1 MRRKQ
6 PDLSSSLPGAART
19 VMVYEVAI
27 AAGVALFFF
36 ALQGGLQAL
45 SALYGGLITLIMT
58 LLLRRRVTKLT
69 EAATQGAAIGAA
81 AVGVMLRFLW
91 VLLLFGLGFAVFKF
105 DPLASIVGFGLAQL
119 GYVIAMRKTSH

>member
-1 MRRKQ
+1 MSH
-6 PDLSSSLPGAART
+6 DISSSLPGAVRVVMLYQAAIT
-19 VMVYEVAI
+19 VV
-27 AAGVALFFF
+27 VALVFL

-58 LLLRRRVTKLT
+58 LLLRRRVTRLA
-69 EAATQGAAIGAA
+69 EIAPQGNATGVA

-91 VLLLFGLGFAVFKF
+91 VLVLFGLGFAVFKL

-119 GYVIAMRKTSH
+119 GYLVAMRKASH

>member
-1 MRRKQ
+1 MRREQ

-19 VMVYEVAI
+19 VMVYQAVI
-27 AAGVALFFF
+27 TMGVALLFF

-69 EAATQGAAIGAA
+69 EAATQGAVVGAA

-91 VLLLFGLGFAVFKF
+91 VLLLFGLGFAVFKL

-119 GYVIAMRKTSH
+119 GYVIAMRKASH

>member
-1 MRRKQ
+1 MRREH
-6 PDLSSSLPGAART
+6 PDLSSSLPGAARA

-27 AAGVALFFF
+27 AVGAALLFFV
-36 ALQGGLQAL
+36 LQGGLQAL

-69 EAATQGAAIGAA
+69 EAATQGNATGAA

-91 VLLLFGLGFAVFKF
+91 VLLLFGMGFAVFKL

-119 GYVIAMRKTSH
+119 GYVIAMRKASY

>member
-1 MRRKQ
+1 VRREQ

-27 AAGVALFFF
+27 AAGAALLFLV
-36 ALQGGLQAL
+36 LQGRLQAL

-58 LLLRRRVTKLT
+58 LLLRHRVTKLT

-91 VLLLFGLGFAVFKF
+91 VLLLFGLGFAVFKL

-119 GYVIAMRKTSH
+119 GYVIAMRKASH